1 MCTKQYCSSQPFTC
15 NDTNWKISG
24 FQKQKNAWTHGW
36 CATHSE
42 ECMGLSNRPSQ
53 ELTVSEGPG
62 YFISDVTA
70 DFVEA

>member
-1 MCTKQYCSSQPFTC
+1 
-15 NDTNWKISG
+15 
-24 FQKQKNAWTHGW
+24 
-36 CATHSE
+36 
-42 ECMGLSNRPSQ
+42 MGLSNRPSQ